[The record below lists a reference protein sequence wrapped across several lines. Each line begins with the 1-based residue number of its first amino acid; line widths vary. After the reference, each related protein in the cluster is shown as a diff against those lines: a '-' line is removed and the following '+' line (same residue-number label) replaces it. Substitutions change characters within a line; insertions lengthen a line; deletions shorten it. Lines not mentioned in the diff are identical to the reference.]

1 MPDPK
6 CNMTISDP
14 IELDEVDIIAA
25 GGFEHTG
32 TEWGMGDTTRLG
44 EFELM
49 VMLAVLHRRDDA
61 YGVTI
66 ADELEERSGRSTSR
80 GALYVTLKRLEEK
93 GFLTSRLDRAHEQRG
108 GRRRRYY
115 RPTPDGV
122 AAVGEAREAMR
133 RMWSG
138 LEQELGA

>member
-1 MPDPK
+1 
-6 CNMTISDP
+6 
-14 IELDEVDIIAA
+14 
-25 GGFEHTG
+25 
-32 TEWGMGDTTRLG
+32 MGEGARLG

-49 VMLAVLHRRDDA
+49 VMLAVLHRNDDA

-66 ADELEERSGRSTSR
+66 ADELEERSGRATSR

-93 GFLTSRLDRAHEQRG
+93 GFLTSSLDRPVEDRG

-115 RPTPDGV
+115 RATAEGIS
-122 AAVGEAREAMR
+122 AVGEAREAMR
-133 RMWSG
+133 RMWHG

>member
-1 MPDPK
+1 MG
-6 CNMTISDP
+6 
-14 IELDEVDIIAA
+14 E
-25 GGFEHTG
+25 TG
-32 TEWGMGDTTRLG
+32 RLG

-49 VMLAVLHRRDDA
+49 VMLAVLHRKDDA

-66 ADELEERSGRSTSR
+66 AEEMEERSGRSTSR

-93 GFLTSRLDRAHEQRG
+93 GLLTSRLDRPAEQRG

-115 RPTPDGV
+115 QPTPDGV
-122 AAVGEAREAMR
+122 AAVSEAREAMR

-138 LEQELGA
+138 LEQELGT

>member
-1 MPDPK
+1 MG
-6 CNMTISDP
+6 
-14 IELDEVDIIAA
+14 EA
-25 GGFEHTG
+25 G
-32 TEWGMGDTTRLG
+32 RLG

-66 ADELEERSGRSTSR
+66 AEELEERSDRATSR

-93 GFLTSRLDRAHEQRG
+93 GYLTSTLERPEEQRG

-115 RPTPDGV
+115 RPTAAGV
-122 AAVGEAREAMR
+122 TAVSDAREAMR
-133 RMWSG
+133 RMWQG
-138 LEQELGA
+138 LEGELGA

>member
-1 MPDPK
+1 MG
-6 CNMTISDP
+6 
-14 IELDEVDIIAA
+14 E
-25 GGFEHTG
+25 TG
-32 TEWGMGDTTRLG
+32 RLG

-66 ADELEERSGRSTSR
+66 AQELEVRSDRSTSR

-93 GFLTSRLDRAHEQRG
+93 GYLTSALERADAERG

-115 RPTPDGV
+115 RATPEGV
-122 AAVGEAREAMR
+122 TAVSDAREAMR
-133 RMWSG
+133 RMWHG
-138 LEQELGA
+138 LEGELGA

>member
-1 MPDPK
+1 MG
-6 CNMTISDP
+6 
-14 IELDEVDIIAA
+14 E
-25 GGFEHTG
+25 TG
-32 TEWGMGDTTRLG
+32 RMG

-66 ADELEERSGRSTSR
+66 AEELEVRSGRATSR

-93 GFLTSRLDRAHEQRG
+93 GHLTSSLQRADGQRG

-115 RPTPDGV
+115 RPTPEGV
-122 AAVGEAREAMR
+122 AAVSEAREAMR
-133 RMWSG
+133 RMWQG
-138 LEQELGA
+138 LEGELGA

>member
-1 MPDPK
+1 MG
-6 CNMTISDP
+6 
-14 IELDEVDIIAA
+14 E
-25 GGFEHTG
+25 TG
-32 TEWGMGDTTRLG
+32 RLG

-49 VMLAVLHRRDDA
+49 VMLAVLHRKDDA

-66 ADELEERSGRSTSR
+66 AEELEDRSGRATSR

-93 GFLTSRLDRAHEQRG
+93 GLLTSELARPAEQRG

-115 RPTPDGV
+115 RATAEGV
-122 AAVGEAREAMR
+122 AAVSEARDAMR

>member
-1 MPDPK
+1 
-6 CNMTISDP
+6 
-14 IELDEVDIIAA
+14 
-25 GGFEHTG
+25 
-32 TEWGMGDTTRLG
+32 MGEKGRLG

-49 VMLAVLHRRDDA
+49 VMLAVMHRKDDA

-66 ADELEERSGRSTSR
+66 ADELEERSGRETSR

-93 GFLTSRLDRAHEQRG
+93 GYLGSELTRPKAERG

-115 RPTPDGV
+115 QPTPEGV

-133 RMWSG
+133 RMWRG
-138 LEQELGA
+138 LEQELGT

>member
-1 MPDPK
+1 MG
-6 CNMTISDP
+6 
-14 IELDEVDIIAA
+14 E
-25 GGFEHTG
+25 TG
-32 TEWGMGDTTRLG
+32 RLG

-49 VMLAVLHRRDDA
+49 VMLAVLHRKDDA

-66 ADELEERSGRSTSR
+66 AEELEERSDRATSR

-93 GFLTSRLDRAHEQRG
+93 GFLSSSLDGPGASRG

-115 RPTPDGV
+115 RPTPDGIV
-122 AAVGEAREAMR
+122 AVGDAREAMR
-133 RMWSG
+133 KMWHG

>member
-1 MPDPK
+1 MG
-6 CNMTISDP
+6 
-14 IELDEVDIIAA
+14 E
-25 GGFEHTG
+25 TG
-32 TEWGMGDTTRLG
+32 RLG

-66 ADELEERSGRSTSR
+66 ADELEERSGRGTSR

-93 GFLTSRLDRAHEQRG
+93 GYLSSRLARSDESRG

-115 RPTPDGV
+115 EPTAEGV
-122 AAVGEAREAMR
+122 AAAAEARDAMR
-133 RMWSG
+133 RMWRG
-138 LEQELGA
+138 LERELGA

>member
-1 MPDPK
+1 MG
-6 CNMTISDP
+6 
-14 IELDEVDIIAA
+14 E
-25 GGFEHTG
+25 TG
-32 TEWGMGDTTRLG
+32 RVG

-49 VMLAVLHRRDDA
+49 VMLAVLHRKDDA

-66 ADELEERSGRSTSR
+66 AEELEERSDRATSR

-93 GFLTSRLDRAHEQRG
+93 GFLTSSLERPAEARG

-115 RPTPDGV
+115 RPTPEGI

-133 RMWSG
+133 RMWDG